1 MDLSQLI
8 KDIASSAAPR
18 QPEPVDSLR
27 QQVVAT
33 PPEEPLPSAPRLQF
47 ESLEQMAALDAPA
60 AALILDAAQPDDVVV
75 TLAANQDE
83 DLRRW
88 LLAPLDQESRH
99 WVVDN
104 AMQLGQPT
112 AALAAAAARRLLATA
127 NRLAAEGAITEADCG
142 PDAPPARAESD
153 PDHLTPARGN
163 PVLAPERPELHVS
176 SHVSFAVGGN
186 PATAQAALS
195 DPPPKSRTQAPRTTQ
210 STATTQERCQARPAQ
225 PEAAN
230 EDLHELRQHLA
241 HLIGL
246 SRRHGQ
252 EAVAALAAEA
262 PHPLLQAGLH
272 LLTRPIS
279 RNDLDQVML
288 DLQAQAERSYTAQ
301 CDLIRS
307 AIDAI
312 HGGTKAEDFL
322 AGS

>member
-1 MDLSQLI
+1 MDLSKLI
-8 KDIASSAAPR
+8 KDIAASAAPK
-18 QPEPVDSLR
+18 QPEPVEAPR
-27 QQVVAT
+27 QQVVGGSSPAD
-33 PPEEPLPSAPRLQF
+33 EPLATAPRLQF
-47 ESLEQMAALDAPA
+47 ASLEQLATLDAPA
-60 AALILDAAQPDDVVV
+60 AAQILDAAQPDDVVV

-83 DLRRW
+83 ELRRW

-112 AALAAAAARRLLATA
+112 TALAQAAAKRLLATA

-142 PDAPPARAESD
+142 PASPPARVESD

-163 PVLAPERPELHVS
+163 PVQAPNRPELHVS
-176 SHVSFAVGGN
+176 SHVSFAVGDN

-195 DPPPKSRTQAPRTTQ
+195 DTRPTARVQDRARRQAVGD
-210 STATTQERCQARPAQ
+210 EFH
-225 PEAAN
+225 
-230 EDLHELRQHLA
+230 DLRQQLA

-252 EAVAALAAEA
+252 EAVTALAAEA

-272 LLTRPIS
+272 LLARPIS
-279 RNDLDQVML
+279 RNELDQLML
-288 DLQAQAERSYTAQ
+288 DLQAQAERSYAAQ

-307 AIDAI
+307 AIAAI
-312 HGGTKAEDFL
+312 HDGTPAEDFL
-322 AGS
+322 AGT